1 MWRCCKKT
9 CFGCK
14 RPNYSKVKS
23 KSSKIFWFATAGQ
36 CYSDIFFFKVL
47 QGLAKTEEVID
58 IAKKGN
64 VKDTAL
70 EDQKNLK
77 CGDAA
82 RKLAM
87 DATDVDTMA
96 KQDFFA
102 AVKTSEL

>member
-14 RPNYSKVKS
+14 RPNYSKVKSKSS

-64 VKDTAL
+64 VKDTVL
-70 EDQKNLK
+70 EDPKDLK
-77 CGDAA
+77 WLDVA
-82 RKLAM
+82 RKLAKN
-87 DATDVDTMA
+87 A
-96 KQDFFA
+96 KMVCWILDWW
-102 AVKTSEL
+102 SH